1 MGRGHRPFTRP
12 RLPQNADCQP
22 KPMARSVGSAQ
33 LNQLALN
40 AAKCYSIMQG
50 LQLQGCVQER
60 RHASASNRYMTF
72 TTCGSAPI
80 LKQKSTL
87 SNSPTD
93 LNFFLQATIDL
104 SFCSASST
112 SKYLQQQ
119 HHNMLLPLLP
129 LLPLL
134 LPRLDVGH
142 KATNCGSN
150 VDSLLFVTP
159 NIRPTVAGLAQLPQD
174 PMVKVLA
181 RL

>member
-1 MGRGHRPFTRP
+1 
-12 RLPQNADCQP
+12 
-22 KPMARSVGSAQ
+22 
-33 LNQLALN
+33 
-40 AAKCYSIMQG
+40 
-50 LQLQGCVQER
+50 
-60 RHASASNRYMTF
+60 MTF
-72 TTCGSAPI
+72 TTCGSTPI
-80 LKQKSTL
+80 LKQRSTL

-93 LNFFLQATIDL
+93 LNFFRQASIDL

-119 HHNMLLPLLP
+119 HHNMLLPLL
-129 LLPLL
+129 LPLL

-142 KATNCGSN
+142 KVTNCGSN

-159 NIRPTVAGLAQLPQD
+159 NIRPTVAGLAQLPHD